1 MMPASKIFKKENNKL
16 GGMPTNSAVLVY
28 ALSMAYLLLNQ
39 LFLNSNN
46 DFVSGLD
53 ISEISICVLYL
64 LYIILYVHVIQ
75 LWKKGEIKNIF
86 LGLISPILASI
97 GSLIIF
103 SGACVKLAFILYAA
117 ICIVFILA
125 AFAFYKKNADNIILK
140 TDEEYQAERGQ
151 E

>member
-1 MMPASKIFKKENNKL
+1 
-16 GGMPTNSAVLVY
+16 MPTNSAVLVY

-39 LFLNSNN
+39 LFSNSKN

-75 LWKKGEIKNIF
+75 LWKKEKSKHIPR
-86 LGLISPILASI
+86 LISPILASI

-140 TDEEYQAERGQ
+140 QMKNTKQREVRNKNSR
-151 E
+151 